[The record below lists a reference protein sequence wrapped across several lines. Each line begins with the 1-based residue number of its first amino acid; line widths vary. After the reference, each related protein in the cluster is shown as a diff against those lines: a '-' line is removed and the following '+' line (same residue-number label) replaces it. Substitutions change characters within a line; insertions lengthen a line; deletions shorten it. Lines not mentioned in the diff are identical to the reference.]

1 MKSSPKP
8 LLYLSLQLKKK
19 EVFLWYYFYRFNF
32 LLFVIISSNL
42 LLKEVT
48 RKNDVLR
55 KTREKNDQCFIKF
68 EDALTTLQIL
78 WQRLDP
84 NGKPLEWE
92 WGNSR
97 FGSVISKK
105 REKEKTKQQRNKGKR
120 KEKKKKNNYPSE
132 KLRMLQSFE
141 TWLSGQEFWG
151 SPKRTKRK
159 NEKKK
164 KGISKQEMEYALIE
178 FQFLT

>member
-48 RKNDVLR
+48 RKNVVLR

-105 REKEKTKQQRNKGKR
+105 REKEKTKQQRNKGTKE
-120 KEKKKKNNYPSE
+120 KEKKRKKKQLPIRKIEDAPVFWNLAQWTRVLGEPKKNKKE
-132 KLRMLQSFE
+132 K
-141 TWLSGQEFWG
+141 W
-151 SPKRTKRK
+151 
-159 NEKKK
+159 
-164 KGISKQEMEYALIE
+164 
-178 FQFLT
+178 